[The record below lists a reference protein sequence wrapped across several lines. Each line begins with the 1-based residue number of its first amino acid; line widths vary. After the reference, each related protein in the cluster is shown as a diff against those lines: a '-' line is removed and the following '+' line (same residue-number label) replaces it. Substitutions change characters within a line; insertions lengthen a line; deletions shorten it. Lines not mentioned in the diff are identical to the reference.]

1 MLRLVDEAP
10 SQREIERRIFSADIL
25 YVGGG
30 NTLAMMRL
38 WRRLGVDRLLRAAY
52 EQGIVLAGISAGA
65 ICWFE
70 SGHSDSMSFYDP
82 QRWEYIR
89 VKGLGLVRGIHCPH
103 YNGRTRGV
111 PRRKDFQE
119 MIGKTGGIGIAIEN
133 NCAIEFLD
141 GRWYRVIGSRP
152 NARAY
157 RVRKRG
163 GVVAAEEIPRQD
175 EWARIEELYEFADST
190 TRQIGRRH

>member
-1 MLRLVDEAP
+1 MRLVDEPP
-10 SQREIERRIFSADIL
+10 SQREIKSRMFSADIL

-65 ICWFE
+65 ICWFDA
-70 SGHSDSMSFYDP
+70 GHSDSMSFYDP
-82 QRWEYIR
+82 RNWEYIR

-103 YNGRTRGV
+103 YDGRTRGV

-175 EWARIEELYEFADST
+175 EWARIEELYEFAGST
-190 TRQIGRRH
+190 TRQIRRRR